1 MTNSRKQHGIGSL
14 APDEKI
20 VGKPGG
26 IVEPGVKQYGIFK
39 KIKKGVKK
47 IFKSPL
53 GKAALI
59 GGLGWGVNAGMLPGA
74 AGKGWFGR
82 GLAAARGTGI
92 GKAVLGTPFQK
103 GPQSGVTGGLWNLMK
118 KYPGRSAL
126 LGLGAAGIAAPFFGG
141 DEEDQDEIQDWT
153 IPSASIAG

>member
-1 MTNSRKQHGIGSL
+1 MTNSQRQHGIGSL

-47 IFKSPL
+47 VFKSKL

-59 GGLGWGVNAGMLPGA
+59 GGLGAFGLGSLGGGVGWGRFAPSAMRAGLSRIGGA
-74 AGKGWFGR
+74 FGKKKLLGNLIYSGKGADR
-82 GLAAARGTGI
+82 QLS
-92 GKAVLGTPFQK
+92 LGQ
-103 GPQSGVTGGLWNLMK
+103 
-118 KYPGRSAL
+118 
-126 LGLGAAGIAAPFFGG
+126 LGL
-141 DEEDQDEIQDWT
+141 
-153 IPSASIAG
+153 